1 MKIAKKRQK
10 KKKQNSFTKKGEKI
24 CEINHNVTN
33 RTRIRN
39 NCVLDRFEFKQ
50 IKKTMPDKNKTKQ
63 KNESKN
69 KNKQQQKEQE
79 K

>member
-1 MKIAKKRQK
+1 MKLI
-10 KKKQNSFTKKGEKI
+10 
-24 CEINHNVTN
+24 TN

-39 NCVLDRFEFKQ
+39 NCVLDRVEFKQ

>member
-1 MKIAKKRQK
+1 MKLI
-10 KKKQNSFTKKGEKI
+10 
-24 CEINHNVTN
+24 TN

-39 NCVLDRFEFKQ
+39 NCVLDRVEFKQ

-69 KNKQQQKEQE
+69 KNKQQKEQE